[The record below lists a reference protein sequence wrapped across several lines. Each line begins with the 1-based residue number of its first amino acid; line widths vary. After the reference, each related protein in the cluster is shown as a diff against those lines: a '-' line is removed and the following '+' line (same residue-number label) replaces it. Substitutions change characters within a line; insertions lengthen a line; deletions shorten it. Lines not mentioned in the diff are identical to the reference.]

1 MFCEHNSYELLDSSP
16 CQIVA
21 STVCVGSKLP
31 PACHDPPARL
41 PPQSLTTNPP
51 APSTRQRWSL
61 QHLQVVEP
69 PAPAGKPPALADAG
83 ISSTCGC
90 CGLQHLQVPDL
101 PTPAGVGLSSTCR
114 RWSLKHLQVL
124 EAPAPAGAGDSSTC
138 RCLRLEHM
146 RATESSTCRC
156 WRLQHQHLQVLEAR
170 APAGAHE

>member
-1 MFCEHNSYELLDSSP
+1 MCNFSMFCEHNSYELLDSSP

-41 PPQSLTTNPP
+41 PTQYLTTNPP

-90 CGLQHLQVPDL
+90 CGLQHLQV
-101 PTPAGVGLSSTCR
+101 
-114 RWSLKHLQVL
+114 L
-124 EAPAPAGAGDSSTC
+124 EPPAPAGAGASSTC
-138 RCLRLEHM
+138 RCRIFQHLQVLDSP
-146 RATESSTCRC
+146 APAGVGASSTCRC
-156 WRLQHQHLQVLEAR
+156 WRPQHLQVLETP
-170 APAGAHE
+170 APAGA

>member
-1 MFCEHNSYELLDSSP
+1 MFCEHNSNELLDSSP

-41 PPQSLTTNPP
+41 PTQYLTTNPP

-90 CGLQHLQVPDL
+90 CGLQHLQV
-101 PTPAGVGLSSTCR
+101 
-114 RWSLKHLQVL
+114 L
-124 EAPAPAGAGDSSTC
+124 EPPAPAGAGASSTC
-138 RCLRLEHM
+138 RCRIFQHLQVLDSP
-146 RATESSTCRC
+146 APAGVGASSTCRC
-156 WRLQHQHLQVLEAR
+156 WKPQHLQVLEFPT
-170 APAGAHE
+170 PADD